1 MTRSQVVTEDD
12 VHNAV
17 EYLRASA
24 IPIGKARSEAIKTE
38 KMLSHIE
45 ALMTLKSD
53 LKSQDAKR
61 AEARASDRY
70 VDAIN
75 THAEAAGGFDAL
87 KASREAAS
95 AVIEAWRTQ
104 SATIRQMQRVA

>member
-1 MTRSQVVTEDD
+1 MTRTQVVTEDD

-24 IPIGKARSEAIKTE
+24 TPLGKARAEAIKTE

-45 ALMTLKSD
+45 ALMTISSD
-53 LKSQDAKR
+53 MKTQDARR
-61 AEARASDRY
+61 ADARASDRY

-75 THAEAAGGFDAL
+75 AHAEAAGGFEAM
-87 KASREAAS
+87 KAAREAAS

-104 SATIRQMQRVA
+104 SATIRQMQRAA